1 MSENKPTSARDKI
14 AKLRLSFL
22 EQLPE
27 RVAQVRAL
35 FERFKADPSDQAA
48 IIELHRHLHNLKGTG
63 RSFGF
68 EELGGSAGHSENLAS
83 ELLEAPA
90 KPFPVD
96 WQERM
101 GKHIEYI
108 EMTAAVISADK
119 GGDFSSGTPSFSLPA
134 FTPKDAEHKGGHTV
148 YICDDEELTLEKLA
162 SQLDCFGYK
171 CKRFTDPQALH
182 DAVLAKWPD
191 GVIMDIHFPQG
202 HDAGTE
208 MLATLKQETGKTVPA
223 IFLSAR
229 NDFGARLNAVQAGG
243 QAFFHK
249 PADIMDLVVALDGLT
264 RQQQP
269 GAYRILVVDDEA
281 EIASYHCI
289 LLQEAGM
296 LTCALSDA
304 SRILETLNEFRPD
317 LVLLDMYL
325 PQCNGRD
332 LASLIRQVPDYVSLP
347 IVYLSSEA
355 DQKKQFSAMR
365 IGAEG
370 FLTKPVIPEELI
382 EAVSIRAERMRVLRS
397 LMARDSL
404 TGLFNHTAT
413 TQFIENTLATARRIN
428 GSMCFVMID
437 IDYFK
442 LVNDTHGHPAGDQ
455 VLLALARLLQQRLRT
470 SDVIG
475 RYGGEEFAVILQD
488 VPIARAAE
496 LMEEL
501 RQAFSRIRF
510 NSKKGDFYCTFSAGI
525 ACYPNH
531 DRMEYLREAADTAL
545 YDAKHK
551 GRNCIIAD
559 MSKTRIESDQ

>member
-1 MSENKPTSARDKI
+1 MNENKPVSARDKI
-14 AKLRLSFL
+14 AKLRLRFL
-22 EQLPE
+22 EKLPE

-35 FERFKADPSDQAA
+35 FERFKADPSDHAA
-48 IIELHRHLHNLKGTG
+48 AVELHRHLHNLKGTG
-63 RSFGF
+63 RSFGL
-68 EELGGSAGHSENLAS
+68 EELGGTAGHSENLVS
-83 ELLEAPA
+83 ELLEVPA
-90 KPFPVD
+90 KPFPLD
-96 WQERM
+96 WQARM
-101 GKHIEYI
+101 NKHLEYI
-108 EMTAAVISADK
+108 EMTAAVICAEK
-119 GGDFSSGTPSFSLPA
+119 CGDSGSEIPA
-134 FTPKDAEHKGGHTV
+134 FELPTLTPNETEHKGGRNV
-148 YICDDEELTLEKLA
+148 YICDDEELTLEKLS
-162 SQLDCFGYK
+162 SQLECFGYTSQ
-171 CKRFTDPQALH
+171 RFTDPQALH
-182 DAVLAKWPD
+182 DAVLAKWPNA
-191 GVIMDIHFPQG
+191 VIMDINFPQG

-208 MLATLKQETGKTVPA
+208 MLANLKQETGKAVPA

-229 NDFGARLNAVQAGG
+229 NDFAARLNAVQAGG
-243 QAFFHK
+243 QAFFQK
-249 PADIMDLVVALDGLT
+249 PANIMDLVVALDALT
-264 RQQQP
+264 CQQQP

-289 LLQEAGM
+289 VLQEAGM

-304 SRILETLNEFRPD
+304 SRILETLDEFRPD

-332 LASLIRQVPDYVSLP
+332 IARLIRQVPDYVSLP

-355 DQKKQFSAMR
+355 DQKKQFLAMR

-370 FLTKPVIPEELI
+370 FLTKPVVPEELV

-404 TGLFNHTAT
+404 TGLFNHTTT
-413 TQFIENTLATARRIN
+413 TQFIENTLATAGRSN
-428 GSMCFVMID
+428 GSMCFIMID

-442 LVNDTHGHPAGDQ
+442 MVNDTHGHPAGDQ

-488 VPIARAAE
+488 VSIARAAE
-496 LMEEL
+496 MMEEL
-501 RQAFSRIRF
+501 RHAFSRIRF

-525 ACYPNH
+525 ACFPNH

-545 YDAKHK
+545 YQAKHK
-551 GRNCIIAD
+551 GRNCVVTD